1 MKLTNPRSSI
11 LNSAAP
17 RSSRLMDLQGKRLW
31 CSCLLFFI
39 TSGFCIYKNA
49 HIQIHRR
56 TTCLILSACLQ
67 HSLVHPPTPHLWRHL
82 ETEFTTNDWNSCKT
96 SSLGV
101 WSINIGDIS
110 VNIRC
115 PCLSG
120 LCLKDKKPWVSPWR
134 ENTWVVFYPHTSLF
148 CQWSMVRLLIR
159 LASLSNELMA
169 IKLLKSLTF
178 ESNGQL
184 CSSTNLH
191 RRDRT
196 AQSPAAS
203 DHSPAFSLS
212 YRIQVTLTAPRSLP
226 RTVHGQYAIKTI
238 ILSNHLRSHQGLV
251 GCGFRVLGDAWALMH
266 CFASCNGRHDIIE
279 FIAGLFWD
287 RVAPRNDGAP
297 VSLNCLSES

>member
-1 MKLTNPRSSI
+1 MMSSGD
-11 LNSAAP
+11 
-17 RSSRLMDLQGKRLW
+17 R
-31 CSCLLFFI
+31 
-39 TSGFCIYKNA
+39 
-49 HIQIHRR
+49 IH
-56 TTCLILSACLQ
+56 
-67 HSLVHPPTPHLWRHL
+67 P
-82 ETEFTTNDWNSCKT
+82 TNDWNSCKT
-96 SSLGV
+96 FSLGV
-101 WSINIGDIS
+101 WSINIGDIN
-110 VNIRC
+110 VTIRC

-134 ENTWVVFYPHTSLF
+134 ENTWVVFYLHTSLF

-212 YRIQVTLTAPRSLP
+212 YRIQVMLTAPLIP
-226 RTVHGQYAIKTI
+226 PKD
-238 ILSNHLRSHQGLV
+238 
-251 GCGFRVLGDAWALMH
+251 CAWAI
-266 CFASCNGRHDIIE
+266 CNKDNYIKQPFEIPSGFGRLQLQGFGRCGSFD
-279 FIAGLFWD
+279 ALL
-287 RVAPRNDGAP
+287 R
-297 VSLNCLSES
+297 LL